1 MSKSTTVVAG
11 AVVAA
16 LLASGCGMQVPGVT
30 VVDLLTAEAPY
41 PYEGT
46 RMVDGQVPGA
56 TMGYVSYEP
65 GHPWS
70 PVYLDMMGRG
80 YQQALSVFVSGGVQ
94 MDPDR
99 LMLTGLGGQL
109 VDTLWLSDGGEAPY
123 SDVQSMEP
131 VGDSVRVTWVSHG
144 AAGAGAVEHAGTVRY
159 EDGRLTYTGD

>member
-1 MSKSTTVVAG
+1 MRKSATVVAG
-11 AVVAA
+11 AVMAA
-16 LLASGCGMQVPGVT
+16 FLVSGCGMQAPGVA

-46 RMVDGQVPGA
+46 RMVDGQVSGA
-56 TMGYVSYEP
+56 TMAYVHYEP

-109 VDTLWLSDGGEAPY
+109 VDTLWLGRSDEAPY
-123 SDVQSMEP
+123 ADVRSMEQ
-131 VGDSVRVTWVSHG
+131 VGDSVHVTWVSHG
-144 AAGAGAVEHAGTVRY
+144 AAGAGAVEHSGTVRY
-159 EDGRLTYTGD
+159 EDGQLAYTGD